1 MIKRV
6 TVVHAR
12 SDIDRGEMLRYW
24 KDVHGPLIAKVP
36 GVKRYVQNHCI
47 QSAQG
52 HAEPPFL
59 GIGEVWFKSREE
71 ADKTQ
76 VTPEWKAAMADAAT
90 FMEMDRVVAGWA
102 EEHQIL

>member
-6 TVVHAR
+6 TVVHPR
-12 SDIDRGEMLRYW
+12 SGTDRAEVLRYW

-47 QSAQG
+47 ESAQG

-59 GIGEVWFKSREE
+59 GIGEVWFESREE
-71 ADKTQ
+71 AGG
-76 VTPEWKAAMADAAT
+76 AACALPIDACHEAVI
-90 FMEMDRVVAGWA
+90 DRANMLGVPPC
-102 EEHQIL
+102 

>member
-12 SDIDRGEMLRYW
+12 SDADRADVLRYC

-36 GVKRYVQNHCI
+36 GVKRYV
-47 QSAQG
+47 
-52 HAEPPFL
+52 
-59 GIGEVWFKSREE
+59 
-71 ADKTQ
+71 
-76 VTPEWKAAMADAAT
+76 
-90 FMEMDRVVAGWA
+90 AGWA